1 LAKSYGAA
9 ELRLLRRFGRS
20 QMFVLAVVAVGAA
33 LFVVLRLPAG
43 QVGGYQAKA
52 AGAAAPSGPTTET
65 RWGPLSPLDREL
77 LTKVR
82 LAGLWEMPAGQMAQE
97 RAGSPR
103 VKEVGAM
110 IAEQHAQLDADT
122 RTTAQKLGVMLPSQ
136 PNADQQGWLREMS
149 GATGADFDR
158 TFVLRLRA
166 AHGKV
171 FPVIAQARSESKNT
185 EIRAFAERCLRYV
198 NTHMTLLESTGLAT
212 QDALVSK

>member
-1 LAKSYGAA
+1 M
-9 ELRLLRRFGRS
+9 RVLRRFGRS
-20 QMFVLAVVAVGAA
+20 QMLLVAVAVVAVGAA
-33 LFVVLRLPAG
+33 LFVVLSPPGRSVANG
-43 QVGGYQAKA
+43 ASGGSLT
-52 AGAAAPSGPTTET
+52 GTTTET
-65 RWGPLSPLDREL
+65 RWGPLGPLDRDL

-97 RAGSPR
+97 RSGSAR
-103 VKEVGAM
+103 VKEVGQM

-122 RTTAQKLGVMLPSQ
+122 RTTARRLGVMLPSQ
-136 PNADQQGWLREMS
+136 PNSDQQGWLREMS

-171 FPVIAQARSESKNT
+171 FPVIAQVRSESRNT
-185 EIRAFAERCLRYV
+185 EVRAFAERALRYV

-212 QDALVSK
+212 QESLVSK